1 MVYQNC
7 ITKIVCC
14 TNKNVYVMLRLRRF
28 FDNLERLNNTVY
40 RYDLFIFVMKN
51 TQRLITQKDINLQK

>member
-1 MVYQNC
+1 
-7 ITKIVCC
+7 
-14 TNKNVYVMLRLRRF
+14 MLRLRRF